1 MDMWTSRQSDLPTCP
16 HGATT
21 ISDCRCWFPHET
33 TRGHSGPLADKLNG
47 FRGSELALGPI
58 VTYSSKIGSLPLS
71 TSLRW
76 MNTVSQRDRMD
87 RSTVYLSF
95 SVPVPQ

>member
-33 TRGHSGPLADKLNG
+33 TKGRCGAACPPDDDDTIGLADLNLNLDLG
-47 FRGSELALGPI
+47 DGDEVTGS
-58 VTYSSKIGSLPLS
+58 
-71 TSLRW
+71 R
-76 MNTVSQRDRMD
+76 
-87 RSTVYLSF
+87 
-95 SVPVPQ
+95 